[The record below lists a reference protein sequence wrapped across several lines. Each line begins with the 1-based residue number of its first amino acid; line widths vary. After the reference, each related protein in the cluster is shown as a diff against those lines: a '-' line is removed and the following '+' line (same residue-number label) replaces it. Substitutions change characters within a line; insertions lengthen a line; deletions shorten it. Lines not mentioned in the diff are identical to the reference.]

1 MALETTTYIDG
12 LVVTNP
18 TSSDNV
24 GDGDNHI
31 RLLKAAIRQTWPSIA
46 GAVTSTHTAINS
58 AVATANTATNA
69 NTASAIVKRD
79 AAGNFIAS
87 GITANLTGNVV
98 GNVTGNVTG
107 TASNATSATSATQ
120 ATRLSTARD
129 IILTGDVTGTASF
142 QGDTNATIT
151 TTVANNSH
159 NHTIANITGLQT
171 ELTRIEGTVSG
182 AAVAAAA
189 KWSTPRTISLTGD
202 VTGSVSIDGSANVS
216 MSATVAD
223 NSHAHTIANVTG
235 LQQSLNTKLD
245 STSNAASATKLA
257 TARSISLSGAI
268 TGNTQF
274 DGSGNVT
281 LSTTSNISTANIS
294 DFATASASA
303 SAAGA
308 LAAYPVGA
316 IFASTV
322 ATSPAVSLGGSW
334 ISFGAGR
341 VLVGLDSG
349 DADFN
354 TAQGTGGAKSHTLSV
369 NEIPSHTHTVT
380 AMASTSGTLNTTGS
394 SPRSAS
400 GSITSSATGGGQAH
414 NIVQPYIVVY
424 MWKRVS

>member
-31 RLLKAAIRQTWPSIA
+31 RLLKSAIKATLPSVA
-46 GAVTSTHTAINS
+46 GAITATHTAINN
-58 AVATANTATNA
+58 AVSLSNEADSA
-69 NTASAIVKRD
+69 NTASAIVRRD
-79 AAGNFIAS
+79 ASGNFTAS
-87 GITANLTGNVV
+87 TVTANLTGNVV
-98 GNVTGNVTG
+98 GNVTGALTG
-107 TASNATSATSATQ
+107 TASNATLATSATQ

-142 QGDTNATIT
+142 QGDSNATIT

-159 NHTIANITGLQT
+159 SHTIANITGLQT
-171 ELTRIEGTVSG
+171 ELTRIENTVSG

-189 KWSTPRTISLTGD
+189 KWSTPRTISLAGD

-216 MSATVAD
+216 LSATIAD
-223 NSHAHTIANVTG
+223 NSHDHTISNVTG
-235 LQQSLNTKLD
+235 LQSALNAKLS
-245 STSNAASATKLA
+245 STSNAASASKLA
-257 TARSISLSGAI
+257 TPRSISLSGAI

-281 LSTTSNISTANIS
+281 ISTLSNLSTANIS
-294 DFATASASA
+294 DFAAASASA

-316 IFASTV
+316 IFTSTA
-322 ATSPAVSLGGSW
+322 ATSPAVSIGGSW

-354 TAQGTGGAKSHTLSV
+354 TAQETGGSKTHTLSV

-380 AMASTSGTLNTTGS
+380 AMASTSGSLNTTGS